1 MLHKFKGLGF
11 TRHINLSI
19 SDGNVPLTLEE
30 LLVFVAGAE
39 RIPLCGFEK
48 QIEILFYDME
58 EGVRR
63 LPSVSTCGLQ
73 VWLPRG
79 VGDRDNFSTLIQTA
93 VKDSEGFHKV

>member
-48 QIEILFYDME
+48 QIEILFYNME
-58 EGVRR
+58 RVRR
-63 LPSVSTCGLQ
+63 LPSVFTCGLQ
-73 VWLPRG
+73 VWLPRA
-79 VGDRDNFSTLIQTA
+79 VGDSDNLSTLIQTA
-93 VKDSEGFHKV
+93 VKDSEVFHKV